1 MRIKYIVCR
10 DTEQDLMN
18 LMGAVFTAVFF
29 VGGSN
34 TTSVQP
40 IVAIERTVL
49 YREKA
54 AGLYSALPYTIGQ
67 VNAVILSQ
75 KTRQR

>member
-1 MRIKYIVCR
+1 
-10 DTEQDLMN
+10 MN

-29 VGGSN
+29 LGGSN

-54 AGLYSALPYTIGQ
+54 AGLYSSLTYAIGQ
-67 VNAVILSQ
+67 VNAAIISQ
-75 KTRQR
+75 KTRQK